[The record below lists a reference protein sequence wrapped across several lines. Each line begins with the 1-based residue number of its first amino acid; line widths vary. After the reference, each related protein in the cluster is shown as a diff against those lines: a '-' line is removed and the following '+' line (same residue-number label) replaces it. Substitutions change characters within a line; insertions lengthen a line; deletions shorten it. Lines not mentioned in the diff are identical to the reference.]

1 MSISSSRWNRPMI
14 AALAVLGSLHAI
26 YFVQNVWADR
36 DAERQKTSLLKRE
49 LAYGERKLIS
59 HDQFVEQLMVMS
71 ASLEKLELNLPKHLP
86 ESSIEDALQEQ
97 AALSQVEIANL
108 HVDAEY
114 LREGFYAEKPVA
126 LRVRGTTE
134 NFLAFM
140 DRILRTPPLRSV
152 REMQIEPGE
161 GSGVQVN

>member
-1 MSISSSRWNRPMI
+1 
-14 AALAVLGSLHAI
+14 
-26 YFVQNVWADR
+26 
-36 DAERQKTSLLKRE
+36 
-49 LAYGERKLIS
+49 
-59 HDQFVEQLMVMS
+59 
-71 ASLEKLELNLPKHLP
+71 LP
-86 ESSIEDALQEQ
+86 ESSIEDALHEQ

-161 GSGVQVN
+161 GSGVQVNLVIEYYRHIEEDESK